1 MSAIYSLIPFQLAE
15 FWHYFLWN
23 KPRHKPYALR
33 SVKLAGLMY
42 QEKIMRTSLK
52 PFNSFNLECSAKK
65 LIEATSSEALQQ
77 AWREATQQ
85 SEPVMILGEGSNV
98 LFLENFDGTVIVN
111 RIAGIAVTE
120 SEDAWHLHVGAG
132 ENWHKLVEYT
142 LSNGMPGLENLAMI
156 PGCAGSS
163 PIQNIGAY
171 GVELKQVCEY
181 VHCVELETGK
191 TLRVDN
197 AECRFGYRD
206 SIFKHEYQNRYA
218 ITAVGLRLNKR
229 WVPVLTYGD
238 LTQLDAATATPQD
251 VFQSVCH
258 MRKTKLPDPRI
269 QGNAGS
275 FFKNPVI
282 GQAQAAELLKAW
294 PRMPHYP
301 QADGGVKLAAGWLI
315 DQCQLKGYQT
325 GGAAVHRQQAL
336 VLINEDNATSD
347 DVVNLARAV
356 RKRVG
361 EQFNIWL
368 EPEVRFIGHAGE
380 VNAVERIS

>member
-1 MSAIYSLIPFQLAE
+1 
-15 FWHYFLWN
+15 
-23 KPRHKPYALR
+23 
-33 SVKLAGLMY
+33 
-42 QEKIMRTSLK
+42 MRISLK
-52 PFNSFNLECSAKK
+52 PFNSFNLECSAKA
-65 LIEATSSEALQQ
+65 LIEASTPEALQH
-77 AWREATQQ
+77 AWLEANRQNT
-85 SEPVMILGEGSNV
+85 PVMILGEGSNV
-98 LFLENFDGTVIVN
+98 LFLEDFDGTVIVN
-111 RIAGIAVTE
+111 RIGGIAVTE
-120 SEDAWHLHVGAG
+120 SDTAWHIHVGAG

-142 LSNGMPGLENLAMI
+142 LNNGMPGLENLALI

-181 VHCVELETGK
+181 VDCIELETGK

-197 AECRFGYRD
+197 ATCRFGYRD

-218 ITAVGLRLNKR
+218 ITAVGLCLKKN

-238 LTQLDAATATPQD
+238 LIQLDAATVTPQE

-258 MRKTKLPDPRI
+258 MRQTKLPDPRV

-282 GQAQAAELLKAW
+282 GEAQAAQLMQTY

-301 QADGGVKLAAGWLI
+301 QTNGGVKLAAGWLI

-336 VLINEDNATSD
+336 VLINADNATSA
-347 DVVNLARAV
+347 DVVNLARTV
-356 RKRVG
+356 RQRVG

-368 EPEVRFIGHAGE
+368 EPEVRFIGHNGE